1 MNPVPYSDQYPDEYS
16 PQNSAYSASS
26 GSSGSSPS
34 SASSGDGASSANE
47 DVASLSYERA
57 REELVAVVQRLE
69 AGSVPLEDSLTLW
82 ERGEAL
88 AQRCQTWLDD
98 ARARLAAVAQDE
110 SAD

>member
-1 MNPVPYSDQYPDEYS
+1 MNPGPYSDQYPDEYS

-57 REELVAVVQRLE
+57 REDAVAL
-69 AGSVPLEDSLTLW
+69 G

-88 AQRCQTWLDD
+88 AQRCQTWLDE
-98 ARARLAAVAQDE
+98 ARARLATVAQED